1 MNGKP
6 VVAGPIRDNQD
17 VFSIGTVRFNL
28 IRRGARVAV
37 RVRDSESDSRKKF
50 THLNWYAPDPSW
62 RIEAKWIP
70 FPQPKTLSFQTVIAG
85 LREEMQAPGT
95 AIFERAG
102 KTYRLEPVVED
113 KELFY
118 VFRDQTAG
126 KTTYA
131 AARYVYSDLPKD
143 GKVIIDFNKA
153 TSPPCAFTS
162 YATCPLPPPQNR
174 LALAITAGETLYGTS
189 KH

>member
-1 MNGKP
+1 MNDP
-6 VVAGPIRDNQD
+6 VRGLVRAKSEHRCQIMGGANDARD
-17 VFSIGTVRFNL
+17 
-28 IRRGARVAV
+28 
-37 RVRDSESDSRKKF
+37 
-50 THLNWYAPDPSW
+50 
-62 RIEAKWIP
+62 
-70 FPQPKTLSFQTVIAG
+70 
-85 LREEMQAPGT
+85 
-95 AIFERAG
+95 AI
-102 KTYRLEPVVED
+102 
-113 KELFY
+113 Y

-131 AARYVYSDLPKD
+131 AARYVYSDLSKD

-174 LALAITAGETLYGTS
+174 MALAITAGETLYGTS